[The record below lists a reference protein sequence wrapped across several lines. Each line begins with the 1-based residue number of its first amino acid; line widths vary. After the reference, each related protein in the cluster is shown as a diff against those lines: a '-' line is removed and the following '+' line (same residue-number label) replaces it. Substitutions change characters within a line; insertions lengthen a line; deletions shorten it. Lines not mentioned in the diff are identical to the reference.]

1 MNPSITVY
9 QFNTELS
16 RCCQFCG
23 LDTGRYK
30 GHSFRTGAASV
41 AADNG
46 TLRNFAE
53 TTTTKSIQEAR
64 SQIRQLARM
73 HVCLLNLIT
82 TLATIEN
89 GDSDKKWD
97 LESDSFTV
105 FIGLSALPVGKHPH
119 LPLSPPP

>member
-1 MNPSITVY
+1 
-9 QFNTELS
+9 
-16 RCCQFCG
+16 
-23 LDTGRYK
+23 
-30 GHSFRTGAASV
+30 
-41 AADNG
+41 
-46 TLRNFAE
+46 
-53 TTTTKSIQEAR
+53 
-64 SQIRQLARM
+64 M

>member
-1 MNPSITVY
+1 
-9 QFNTELS
+9 
-16 RCCQFCG
+16 
-23 LDTGRYK
+23 
-30 GHSFRTGAASV
+30 
-41 AADNG
+41 
-46 TLRNFAE
+46 
-53 TTTTKSIQEAR
+53 
-64 SQIRQLARM
+64 M

-119 LPLSPPP
+119 LPLSPPPTLNKKQDLHKQKHDYYFFIIWLAVVAYISRALIS